1 MSKRLEHSTRF
12 PSSESLT
19 RLHSLRSRSTPLNSL
34 EPIMVRFI
42 EMCVEQRKG
51 KLAKEGMHQYKNIAQ
66 NTSVTTIEVR
76 IRAEEVS

>member
-1 MSKRLEHSTRF
+1 
-12 PSSESLT
+12 
-19 RLHSLRSRSTPLNSL
+19 
-34 EPIMVRFI
+34 MVRFI